1 MTLKAFAIDKHE
13 MTVGEL
19 TALLGAAPDQAKGDA
34 PGTPAR
40 FVDWATADR
49 ACKARHARL
58 PSEAEWEVAA
68 RTTPQD
74 PSKARLL
81 RKNALSDLTDPSADC
96 SPAGL
101 CDMLGSL
108 TEWTADDFP
117 KHPGMKV
124 VRGASYRVPPAKPG
138 TEAKD
143 TIHLRVAFDAKGSDN
158 TIGFRCATE
167 TP

>member
-1 MTLKAFAIDKHE
+1 M
-13 MTVGEL
+13 
-19 TALLGAAPDQAKGDA
+19 
-34 PGTPAR
+34 
-40 FVDWATADR
+40 
-49 ACKARHARL
+49 
-58 PSEAEWEVAA
+58 WEVAA
-68 RTTPQD
+68 LSTPQD
-74 PSKARLL
+74 PRRARLL
-81 RKNALSDLTDPSADC
+81 RKNALADLTEPATDC
-96 SPAGL
+96 SAAGL

-108 TEWTADDFP
+108 TEWTDDDFP

-143 TIHLRVAFDAKGSDN
+143 TIHLRVAFDAASSDN